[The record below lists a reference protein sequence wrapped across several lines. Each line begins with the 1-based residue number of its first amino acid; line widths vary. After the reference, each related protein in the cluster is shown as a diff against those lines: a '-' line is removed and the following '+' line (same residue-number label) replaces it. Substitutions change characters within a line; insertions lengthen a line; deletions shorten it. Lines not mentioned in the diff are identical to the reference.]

1 MTDNHDDV
9 RSDLVGSCFICG
21 GMHGDH
27 DHEAASRPSGISRR
41 GVMTGMAAAGGAAA
55 VAGLATPAQA
65 QGRRFGNRRL
75 PRGPFVIEAGWVL
88 AWRNNEMT
96 LLRDA
101 SVLVRGDRVEEVR
114 EGPIRGSFDRIEL
127 PDQLVMPG
135 MISGHTHC
143 CSATPTRGIIEGG
156 RSFARPLIHVEALTD
171 SELDALTAF
180 NMAELLRGGSTT
192 HVEMS
197 LSLRQAES
205 YVRVAK
211 KWGVRGYPSGM
222 VPGILRLFPIWFR
235 QDDQVLHDSV
245 PDTLKEIQANLEF
258 GRRNNRAEEG
268 RILPQLG
275 PHATDTQTP
284 ETMLAY
290 LAGAKELG
298 NGIHIHLAQSTR
310 ETATVKKL
318 WGASPVEWMRQLGL
332 LDVPVFGAHM
342 NGVDWKDDAAILK
355 SHGVVYAHC
364 PSGGGAGGGTQP
376 FPEALGAGVATNVGI
391 DTHSNDMIE
400 NIKLAVI
407 YGQARESLTKD
418 TSAFPMK
425 KPTIWDAVSGV
436 THVAADGLRRPD
448 LGRIAPGAKADLIS
462 VDVSG
467 LLVGTGALPPEPLNN
482 LLYAHGLSVRNV
494 MTDGNFQIMD
504 GELVVDDQENVAR
517 RGGQAVQ
524 KIWGLLE
531 DEDWFKPTAR

>member
-1 MTDNHDDV
+1 M
-9 RSDLVGSCFICG
+9 
-21 GMHGDH
+21 
-27 DHEAASRPSGISRR
+27 
-41 GVMTGMAAAGGAAA
+41 
-55 VAGLATPAQA
+55 
-65 QGRRFGNRRL
+65 
-75 PRGPFVIEAGWVL
+75 L
-88 AWRNNEMT
+88 AWRNGELQ

-101 SVLVRGDRVEEVR
+101 SVLVRGDRVEEVL
-114 EGPIRGSFDRIEL
+114 EGPIRGSFDRLEL
-127 PDQLVMPG
+127 PDQLLMPG

-180 NMAELLRGGSTT
+180 NMAELLRGGCTT

-235 QDDQVLHDSV
+235 RDDQVLRDSV
-245 PDTLKEIQANLEF
+245 PDTLREIEANLEF

-298 NGIHIHLAQSTR
+298 NGIHIHLAQSGR
-310 ETATVKKL
+310 EAATVNRL

-332 LDVPVFGAHM
+332 FDVPVFGAHM
-342 NGVDWKDDAAILK
+342 NGVDWASDASTLIDK
-355 SHGVVYAHC
+355 GVVYSHC

-407 YGQARESLTKD
+407 YGQARVSLLKD
-418 TSAFPMK
+418 TSPVPMK
-425 KPTIWDAVSGV
+425 KPTIWDAVAGV
-436 THVAADGLRRPD
+436 TTIAADGLRRSD
-448 LGRIAPGAKADLIS
+448 LGRIAPGTKADLIS
-462 VDVSG
+462 IDVSG

-482 LLYAHGLSVRNV
+482 LLYAHGLSVRTV
-494 MTDGNFQIMD
+494 MTDGNIQVMD
-504 GELVVDDQENVAR
+504 GDLVVDNADTVAR
-517 RGGQAVQ
+517 RGGRAVQ
-524 KIWGLLE
+524 KIWQLLE